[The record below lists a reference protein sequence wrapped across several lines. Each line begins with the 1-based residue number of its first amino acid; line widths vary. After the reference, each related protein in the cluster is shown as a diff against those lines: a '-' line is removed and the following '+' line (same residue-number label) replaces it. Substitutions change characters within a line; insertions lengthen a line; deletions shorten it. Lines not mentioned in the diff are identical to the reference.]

1 MKTPILQNKLDKLK
15 EEFSLFADELVKI
28 IYEATD
34 NKVCVF
40 WLLPHAEF
48 KGEGFDI
55 TDYHLPTV
63 ESYNNQSR
71 YKCYHIYLVELI
83 ANEEIPYLLFHGYC
97 DDDQGVGERTF
108 TLLELNFENRLL
120 AIRLLEESWLNL

>member
-1 MKTPILQNKLDKLK
+1 MKTPIFQNKLDKLK
-15 EEFSLFADELVKI
+15 EEFSLFAEEI
-28 IYEATD
+28 INSINKD
-34 NKVCVF
+34 NKVLDF

-63 ESYNNQSR
+63 ESYNVNSR
-71 YKCYHIYLVELI
+71 YKCYHVYLIQLI
-83 ANEEIPYLLFHGYC
+83 IGEDKPYLLLHGQC
-97 DDDQGVGERTF
+97 SDEEGLEEKTF

>member
-15 EEFSLFADELVKI
+15 EEFNLFADELIKI
-28 IYEATD
+28 IYKATD
-34 NKVCVF
+34 NKVCDF

-63 ESYNNQSR
+63 ESYNANSR
-71 YKCYHIYLVELI
+71 YKYYHIYLIQLI
-83 ANEEIPYLLFHGYC
+83 VNEGNPYLLLHGQC
-97 DDDQGVGERTF
+97 DDEQGVADRTF